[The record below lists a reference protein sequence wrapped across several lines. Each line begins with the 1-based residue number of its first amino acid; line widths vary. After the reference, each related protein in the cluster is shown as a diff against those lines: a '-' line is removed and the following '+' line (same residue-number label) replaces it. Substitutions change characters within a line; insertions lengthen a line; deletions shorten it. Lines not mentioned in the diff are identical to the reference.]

1 MLSLLLPEISQTI
14 LSPAESVPSE
24 RQMHLDLFVILRGYC
39 PAGPFYRGS
48 GATDQGCGQ
57 IGRLGAG
64 TLHSGALERIQRP
77 L

>member
-1 MLSLLLPEISQTI
+1 
-14 LSPAESVPSE
+14 
-24 RQMHLDLFVILRGYC
+24 MHLDLFVILRGYC